1 MRLLSRP
8 ADRFQAALEGTR
20 PADDEVAE
28 LVATTRPLVALRT
41 AGPAAD
47 PAFVAQLRERLMAE
61 AATLPSPSPSA
72 ARAAASRRAEART
85 TPVVVVVG
93 RGMPKLVA
101 GAVASALLV
110 GGLVGIAS
118 RSTLPGDALYPVKG
132 WLDSVAVRL
141 ADNDLDRGRTQLAQA
156 QEHISEARDLA
167 QGSERDAGDINIA
180 LQGAID
186 SVRAG
191 QRSLD
196 AAWTSTGDPRA
207 LLAQRDFTARALPQV
222 EALRTEVPPGSQT
235 LLGQLEA
242 LLHDTQAATTR
253 RLGAC
258 GSACSGAASQ
268 SAVGHVS
275 VPSTAVTAGASGQP
289 SPRSTAAGGGVGVPG
304 SPVSNQTE
312 GGTVPAPGASAG
324 AGGGGVSLGGTG
336 SGVTLST
343 GGATANLPTV
353 SASLPGVPSASAS
366 LPLPSATI
374 GTGGVT
380 ATHPPVGLGPVTV
393 SLPPA
398 TLPLPTLP

>member
-8 ADRFQAALEGTR
+8 ADRFQRALDGAPAADHQT
-20 PADDEVAE
+20 AE
-28 LVATTRPLVALRT
+28 LLATTRPLVALRQR
-41 AGPAAD
+41 GPAPD

-61 AATLPSPSPSA
+61 AATLPTPSKAA

-93 RGMPKLVA
+93 RGMPKLLA
-101 GAVASALLV
+101 GALASALLV
-110 GGLVGIAS
+110 GGLVGIVS

-156 QEHISEARDLA
+156 QEHISEARELA
-167 QGSERDAGDINIA
+167 EGNGRDTGDINIA
-180 LQGAID
+180 LQAAID
-186 SVRAG
+186 SVQAG

-196 AAWTSTGDPRA
+196 AAWASTGNPQA

-222 EALRTEVPPGSQT
+222 EALRTEVPAGSQRLVGT
-235 LLGQLEA
+235 LEA
-242 LLHDTQAATTR
+242 LLHDTQAAAAR

-258 GSACSGAASQ
+258 GSACSGATSQ
-268 SAVGHVS
+268 SAPGS
-275 VPSTAVTAGASGQP
+275 IGVPSTALTARVSEAARP
-289 SPRSTAAGGGVGVPG
+289 SPRTTTGAGITVPG
-304 SPVSNQTE
+304 SPVTGQAAG

-324 AGGGGVSLGGTG
+324 AAGGGVSVGGTG

-343 GGATANLPTV
+343 SGATANLPTV

-380 ATHPPVGLGPVTV
+380 ATQPPVGLGPVTV
-393 SLPPA
+393 SLPGA
-398 TLPLPTLP
+398 TLPLP